1 MLVNYLEENRY
12 GKWNGV
18 KKMKNV
24 QQKARVMTM
33 GQIWS
38 TPPPIL
44 KLSPAK
50 MSNRCLRKDEKWGKC
65 KVIFFLYTL
74 PAFGTQCFWQSSS
87 CQGKITYEIFSN
99 SCFCDTWIWDSR
111 PKSIG
116 AHSQASQKDYVITTA
131 RSSAWFSTWLL
142 WEGSLPGP
150 LNPAR
155 KPTKHC
161 STSHANSSFLVLP

>member
-1 MLVNYLEENRY
+1 M
-12 GKWNGV
+12 KWC
-18 KKMKNV
+18 KKNEKCT
-24 QQKARVMTM
+24 AESESDDH
-33 GQIWS
+33 GSDLIY
-38 TPPPIL
+38 PPPIL

-131 RSSAWFSTWLL
+131 WSSAWFSTWLL